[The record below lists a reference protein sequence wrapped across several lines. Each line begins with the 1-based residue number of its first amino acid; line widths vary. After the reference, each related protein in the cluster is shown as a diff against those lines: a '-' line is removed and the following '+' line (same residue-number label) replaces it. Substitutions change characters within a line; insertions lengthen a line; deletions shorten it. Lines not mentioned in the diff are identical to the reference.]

1 MNVGFIGLGDMGLPM
16 ARHLLASGH
25 SVSVWNRSKHKL
37 APLAELGARIVESP
51 AQLMHG
57 CEVIGLCLTSHHAV
71 EEVCCGSGGLF
82 GEAEPHQAARPAAI
96 ADFSTGS
103 PEAARKMAGL
113 AHALGIGWVDAPVSG
128 GPRAAATGELTV
140 LAGGEPAAVEA
151 ALPLLHAVAAR
162 VTHLGPPGS
171 GQMAK
176 LCNQLIVA
184 CNVLAIAESVAL
196 ARKAGVDTTLLASA
210 LQGGFADS
218 KPLQIFGPRMAAHAF
233 EPRLGAISL
242 MEKDVVLSA
251 HMAEALGAFTPMLS
265 RARELFARARN
276 TQEIQPE
283 GDLSQAVLLFEQL
296 ADAPMASAPQPSH

>member
-1 MNVGFIGLGDMGLPM
+1 VNIGFIGLGDMGLPM

-25 SVSVWNRSKHKL
+25 SMAVWNRSKHKL
-37 APLAELGARIVESP
+37 APLAELGARIAESP
-51 AQLMHG
+51 AQLMQG

-71 EEVCCGSGGLF
+71 DEVCCGSGGLLS
-82 GEAEPHQAARPAAI
+82 EAESRQAPRPAAI
-96 ADFSTGS
+96 VDFSTGS
-103 PEAARKMAGL
+103 PEAARKMAAL
-113 AHALGIGWVDAPVSG
+113 AQALGIGWVDAPVSG

-140 LAGGEPAAVEA
+140 LAGGESSAVEA

-233 EPRLGAISL
+233 EPRLGAIGL

-251 HMAEALGAFTPMLS
+251 HMAEALGAFTPMLA

-296 ADAPMASAPQPSH
+296 TDAPLASAVQPSH